1 MNERLRNEEL
11 SSDPAWPKVPFPTKQ
26 ECNSCV
32 RQVNENNDA
41 TEFDENEVYNY
52 LKEYYDLHKTSP
64 KSSTGV
70 HQQYSFMIL
79 LCSLLMIVRF

>member
-26 ECNSCV
+26 ECNTCV
-32 RQVNENNDA
+32 RQVDANNDA

-52 LKEYYDLHKTSP
+52 LKEYYDIQKTSS
-64 KSSTGV
+64 KSSIAV
-70 HQQYSFMIL
+70 HQQYSLKIL
-79 LCSLLMIVRF
+79 LFSLLIIVRF